1 MNSLH
6 ELKIKGQSA
15 ESRLAG
21 NDTDSAAYHLR
32 GRPIFLRS
40 QLQPPDKA
48 AADRKKTAT
57 NGETKPYK
65 AAFAIAEDTPRIKT
79 LDLRM
84 ITADGDLGSEIKKAF
99 ELAKIAGQELNL
111 VFSHTTS

>member
-1 MNSLH
+1 MNSLQ
-6 ELKIKGQSA
+6 ELKVKGQPG
-15 ESRLAG
+15 ESRAAG
-21 NDTDSAAYHLR
+21 TDSDSAAYHLR

-40 QLQPPDKA
+40 QLQPPDKDA
-48 AADRKKTAT
+48 AARKKTNT

-65 AAFAIAEDTPRIKT
+65 AAYAIAEDVPRIKT

-84 ITADGDLGSEIKKAF
+84 TTADGDLGSEIKKAF

-111 VFSHTTS
+111 VFSHTTI